1 MRLLAGLDTEYG
13 LLVEGRGAE
22 EQIED
27 ATALVRA
34 YPGQCFVGWD
44 YRYESPRADLR
55 GFKLKALAHDPE
67 DAKFDRGRS
76 YGDPHEIRADRILP
90 NGARLYND
98 HGHPEYATPECWS
111 AFELARQELAGS
123 YAVLGAAKALSAES
137 GLDVSIYKNNTDFHG
152 ASWGSHESY
161 LVPRELGFERLFRD
175 LLPMMVVRQVLTGAG
190 KVGAEDGKAA
200 TYQLSQRADFFV
212 EPANAETLFRRP
224 IFNTRDEPHTDP
236 MDWMRL
242 HVICGDSNMIA
253 SATARKI
260 LLMKLAIRLCMEG
273 TAPLFALKDPV
284 RAIKDISRDESYR
297 FEIELEK
304 RSWTTA
310 REIFAAYFSAAEAT
324 LELSDEERWLIDS
337 SRDLLEDLYA
347 GHGERFSRSV
357 DWAAKKNML
366 EHFMDEEGSDWNDS
380 SLRSFDMEYANVD
393 PDHSLFQALVEM
405 GKVEPNPEQ
414 RECQPC
420 LEGTG
425 EGTRARVRGL
435 AASKYKDHL
444 ANACWRSVTLRTEAG
459 EHHLDL
465 SPIREYPAELADTD
479 SVESFIQAV
488 KGLP

>member
-13 LLVEGRGAE
+13 LLIEGRGAE

-34 YPGQCFVGWD
+34 YPGECFVGWN

-55 GFKLKALAHDPE
+55 GFKLKALAYDPE

-111 AFELARQELAGS
+111 AFELARHEQAGAQ
-123 YAVLGAAKALSAES
+123 AVLSAARALSAATE
-137 GLDVSIYKNNTDFHG
+137 LDVAVYKNNTDFHG

-175 LLPMMVVRQVLTGAG
+175 LLPMMVVRQVLVGAG
-190 KVGAEDGKAA
+190 KVGAEHGRAA

-236 MDWMRL
+236 KGWTRL
-242 HVICGDSNMIA
+242 HVICGDSNMIC
-253 SATARKI
+253 SATARKV
-260 LLMKLAIRLCMEG
+260 LLMKLAIRLCIEG
-273 TAPLFALKDPV
+273 TAPVFALKDAV
-284 RAIKDISRDESYR
+284 RSFQEISKDESYR
-297 FEIELEK
+297 FEIELER

-310 REIFAAYFSAAEAT
+310 REVFAAYFGAAEAT
-324 LELSDEERWLIDS
+324 LELDEEERWVIDS
-337 SRDLLEDLYA
+337 SRELLEDLY
-347 GHGERFSRSV
+347 GGNGERFSRSV

-366 EHFMDEEGSDWNDS
+366 EHYLEEEGTDWRDPG
-380 SLRSFDMEYANVD
+380 LRSFDMEYANVD
-393 PDHSLFQALVEM
+393 PDASLHQALVEM
-405 GKVEPNPEQ
+405 GRVEDNPGD
-414 RECQPC
+414 
-420 LEGTG
+420 LGAYLADST

-435 AASKYKDHL
+435 AVSKYKENL
-444 ANACWRSVTLRTEAG
+444 VNACWRSVTLRTDSG
-459 EHHLDL
+459 EKELDL
-465 SPIREYPAELADTD
+465 DPTREYPAELANTN
-479 SVESFIQAV
+479 SVESFIQAIE
-488 KGLP
+488 GLP

>member
-13 LLVEGRGAE
+13 LLIEGRGAE

-34 YPGQCFVGWD
+34 YPGECFIGWN

-55 GFKLKALAHDPE
+55 GFKLKALAYDPE

-76 YGDPHEIRADRILP
+76 YGDPHEVRADRVLP

-111 AFELARQELAGS
+111 AFELARHELAGS
-123 YAVLGAAKALSAES
+123 HAVLRAARELSTAS
-137 GLDVSIYKNNTDFHG
+137 GLDVGLYKNNTDFHG

-161 LVPRELGFERLFRD
+161 LVPRELGFDRLFRD
-175 LLPMMVVRQVLTGAG
+175 LIPMMVIRQVLVGAG
-190 KVGAEDGKAA
+190 KVGAEHGRAA
-200 TYQLSQRADFFV
+200 TYQISQRADFFV

-236 MDWMRL
+236 TAWTRL

-253 SATARKI
+253 SATARKV
-260 LLMKLAIRLCMEG
+260 LLMKLAIRLCIEG
-273 TAPLFALKDPV
+273 SAPLFSFKDPV
-284 RAIKDISRDESYR
+284 RAFQAISKDESYR

-310 REIFAAYFSAAEAT
+310 REVFAAYFAAAEAT
-324 LELSDEERWLIDS
+324 LELDEEERWLIDS
-337 SRDLLEDLYA
+337 SRDLLEALYS
-347 GHGERFSRSV
+347 GNGERFSRSV
-357 DWAAKKNML
+357 DWAAKKSML
-366 EHFMDEEGSDWNDS
+366 EHYMDEEGTDWRDP

-393 PDHSLFQALVEM
+393 PDQSLHQALVEM
-405 GKVEPNPEQ
+405 GKVEPNPEPQ
-414 RECQPC
+414 EWQPC
-420 LEGTG
+420 LEGVR

-435 AASKYKDHL
+435 AVSKFRESL
-444 ANACWRSVTLRTEAG
+444 VNACWRSVTLRTGDAEI
-459 EHHLDL
+459 ELDL
-465 SPIREYPAELADTD
+465 DPTREFPAELGNTD
-479 SVESFIQAV
+479 SVESFIQAIE
-488 KGLP
+488 GLP